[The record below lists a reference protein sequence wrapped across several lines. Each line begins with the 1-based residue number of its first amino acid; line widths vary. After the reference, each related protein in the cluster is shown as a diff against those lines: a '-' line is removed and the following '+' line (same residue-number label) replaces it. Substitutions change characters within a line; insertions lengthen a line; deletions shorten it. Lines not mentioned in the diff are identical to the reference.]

1 MGAAGDGRDLRQDF
15 GVGFGHIL
23 KNTVELIRLGTAR
36 RAREEA
42 RGAAGRAIER

>member
-1 MGAAGDGRDLRQDF
+1 
-15 GVGFGHIL
+15 
-23 KNTVELIRLGTAR
+23 VELTRLGTAR